1 MPLTLTV
8 LPGQPPLPVTIVPDH
23 GRLLIG
29 RGSDCGLVLHDP
41 DLKVSTHHCRIE
53 GSPDGF
59 IVTDI
64 STNGTLLN
72 ELPLSQPH
80 RLAEGDVVGIGAY
93 RLRASLAPAR
103 RGEMN
108 LDSWGKP
115 AAAAARPSQP
125 VRQAGAAA
133 AAATATPAQAGGPAT
148 VLLNAAGLPRSTVA
162 LGDDELLRN
171 AGAVLA
177 ILAEG
182 LVAMAAQRARARAD
196 LGLAATAPT
205 ASAEALL
212 ARLLAPGGAAEAEE
226 LLAEADRH
234 QTASLHAMQGALRR
248 TLDALAPAQL
258 RARTKGGGA
267 ALWQAY
273 ETAFAGSGSDPAFI
287 ERFAKEFASA
297 YAALAS
303 PR

>member
-53 GSPDGF
+53 GRPEGF

-72 ELPLSQPH
+72 ELPLRQPH
-80 RLAEGDVVGIGAY
+80 RLAEGDVLGIGAY

-115 AAAAARPSQP
+115 ATPAAAARLPELA
-125 VRQAGAAA
+125 RHAAA
-133 AAATATPAQAGGPAT
+133 APTAAPVQAGGPAT

-171 AGAVLA
+171 AGAILA

-182 LVAMAAQRARARAD
+182 MVAMAAQRARARAD
-196 LGLAATAPT
+196 LGLAVTAPA

-212 ARLLAPGGAAEAEE
+212 ARLLAPGGAAEAEQ

-234 QTASLHAMQGALRR
+234 QTAGLHAMQGALRR

-258 RARTKGGGA
+258 RTRTKGGGA

-273 ETAFAGSGSDPAFI
+273 ETAFAGSGGDPAFI
-287 ERFAKEFASA
+287 ERFAREFASA
-297 YAALAS
+297 YAALAT